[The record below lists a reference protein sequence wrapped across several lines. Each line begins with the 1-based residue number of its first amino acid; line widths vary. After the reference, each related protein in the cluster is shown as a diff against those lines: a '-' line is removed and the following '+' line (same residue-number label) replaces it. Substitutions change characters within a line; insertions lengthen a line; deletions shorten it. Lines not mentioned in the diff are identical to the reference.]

1 MIRSKHLVMPW
12 YDRVLS
18 FRRGIPFIH
27 VWYNKVN
34 IEKAALQENS
44 MKKDRNTNEW
54 PSNKDRKKREGRE
67 TAGQRGSGA
76 GHLSRSGSAREK
88 NPALGKSRD
97 SLFFAGGRN
106 SVTEALKSDLVKKL
120 YVKAGKKDERLQGLL
135 AMAGERQ
142 IPVEEKAEAQLSR
155 MVPDLIHQGI
165 VAEIKP
171 YEYKDL
177 DTVLSAWQGK
187 DPFVI
192 LLDGLEDVRNLG
204 AIIRSAE
211 CAGAAAVLLPE
222 HRSCQV
228 TYAAMK
234 TAAGA
239 CAYLPVCRIGNIRQ
253 TLEHLKQE
261 GFWVVGTDMDGESLY
276 DEANLKGPLCIV
288 MGAEGKGMT
297 RLTREMCDF
306 CVRIPMKGKVSSLNV
321 SVAAALLMYEAARQ
335 RRS

>member
-1 MIRSKHLVMPW
+1 
-12 YDRVLS
+12 
-18 FRRGIPFIH
+18 
-27 VWYNKVN
+27 
-34 IEKAALQENS
+34 
-44 MKKDRNTNEW
+44 MKKERNINEW
-54 PSNKDRKKREGRE
+54 PTKNDRKKPDRREAPGHRFAGVGRP
-67 TAGQRGSGA
+67 
-76 GHLSRSGSAREK
+76 SRSGPAREK
-88 NPALGKSRD
+88 KPSLGRSRE
-97 SLFFAGGRN
+97 SLSFAGGRN

-120 YVKAGKKDERLQGLL
+120 YVKAGKKDERLQELL

-142 IPVEEKAEAQLSR
+142 VPVEEREEARLSR

-177 DTVLSAWQGK
+177 DTVLSSWKGK

-253 TLEHLKQE
+253 TLEHLKEE

-306 CVRIPMKGKVSSLNV
+306 CVRIPMKGHVSSLNV